1 MMEIKVKKLKE
12 NAKLPQRA
20 TEGSAGYDL
29 FACMEESVIIKPHG
43 IAKIPTGIAVAI
55 EDKNMALFI
64 YARSGLASKYGIAP
78 ANCVGVVDSD
88 YRGEI
93 MVPLINLGNEY
104 YTVEP
109 GQRIAQMILAPVFL
123 PDLIETDELPATGR
137 GEGGFGSTGE
147 K

>member
-1 MMEIKVKKLKE
+1 MEIKIKKVKE

-20 TEGSAGYDL
+20 TDGSAGYDL
-29 FACMEESVIIKPHG
+29 FACMEESVVIKPHE
-43 IAKIPTGIAVAI
+43 IVKVPTGIAVAL

-93 MVPLINLGNEY
+93 MVPLINLSGEY
-104 YTVEP
+104 YTIEP
-109 GQRIAQMILAPVFL
+109 GQRIAQMIFAPVLL
-123 PDLIETDELPATGR
+123 PDLVETDELSATER
-137 GEGGFGSTGE
+137 GDGGFGSTGE